1 MPPSIAREPTPDWLN
16 KKNHPALANPQAG
29 DAGRVTGSKPLMPT
43 LQPSVGTAMAQ
54 KMSNV
59 HVAAPAAAP
68 APSASATAAP
78 ACGNAAGMEKSGPSA
93 STIGEETDEES
104 EHELTPEEQKNDEH
118 VKNVEAVIA
127 AAEAAGFTFGK
138 TKWVAAETFVN
149 NKEIFD
155 DAGVDVTECVFEGRK
170 EISLNQVK
178 SKLAELRKAAVEQS
192 AVGHYA
198 GGLSQEPIGEEEE
211 DEVVYSDDEY
221 SGLSKQTL
229 DAKKEQLEI
238 DLAVAEKKKEVDPIR
253 IAFRKFNK
261 ELITLKGS
269 LAYDGKAQELTVI
282 RDYYD
287 ERYFEKDFV
296 ENLSVW
302 QLKYMSDMFLA
313 EIEKRELPRTIKD
326 LKKNLTK
333 VKSALQDIKFEQIRK
348 QEDKKSKR
356 TKKRAA
362 AAIADAIGTPKGKRA
377 RR

>member
-1 MPPSIAREPTPDWLN
+1 
-16 KKNHPALANPQAG
+16 
-29 DAGRVTGSKPLMPT
+29 
-43 LQPSVGTAMAQ
+43 
-54 KMSNV
+54 
-59 HVAAPAAAP
+59 
-68 APSASATAAP
+68 
-78 ACGNAAGMEKSGPSA
+78 MEKSGPSA

-127 AAEAAGFTFGK
+127 AAEAAGFTFCK

-149 NKEIFD
+149 NKDTFD
-155 DAGVDVTECVFEGRK
+155 DAGVDITECVFEGRK
-170 EISLNQVK
+170 KISLNQVK
-178 SKLAELRKAAVEQS
+178 SKLAKLRAVEQS
-192 AVGHYA
+192 AVGLYA

-269 LAYDGKAQELTVI
+269 LAYDGKAQELTFI

-287 ERYFEKDFV
+287 ERYFKKKEFV
-296 ENLSVW
+296 QSLSVW

>member
-1 MPPSIAREPTPDWLN
+1 M
-16 KKNHPALANPQAG
+16 K
-29 DAGRVTGSKPLMPT
+29 
-43 LQPSVGTAMAQ
+43 
-54 KMSNV
+54 
-59 HVAAPAAAP
+59 
-68 APSASATAAP
+68 
-78 ACGNAAGMEKSGPSA
+78 
-93 STIGEETDEES
+93 ETDEDE
-104 EHELTPEEQKNDEH
+104 EQLTPEEQKNAEH

-138 TKWVAAETFVN
+138 SKWMAAETFVN
-149 NKEIFD
+149 NKKIFD

-192 AVGHYA
+192 AVGLYA
-198 GGLSQEPIGEEEE
+198 GGLLQEPIGEEEE
-211 DEVVYSDDEY
+211 DEEEEAVYSDDDDEY